1 MMLFGARR
9 SRLGRSTGARDL
21 ERLFQ
26 ALPDAVLVVRTD
38 APTFT
43 IAAVSDAY
51 LRATFTQRTGPHSI
65 IGRGLFDVF
74 PAAPREDGVAGV
86 RSLRASLE
94 RVVATRAPDTMAT
107 QQYDIRRPDGSWE
120 ERHWSPLN
128 TPVLD
133 ADGWVD
139 YIIHRVEDVTA
150 LTRLGEANETKV
162 RFLAAMSHELRTPLT
177 AIAGYV
183 DLLAMGVHG
192 PLSDEQ
198 HAVLDRIRRSERHL
212 LGLITEVLAY
222 AKIESGRIQLEPRRV
237 RVSVV
242 VEEVL
247 ALVSPQ
253 AHAKDLRL
261 IVTDRAG
268 AQCRIDVFAD
278 QEKVRQILANLLS
291 NAIKFTEPGGAITID
306 CDERDQAAAI
316 TVTDTG
322 IGVAPHEIP
331 KIFEPFVQVG
341 TRESAE
347 QGTGLGLPISR
358 DLARAMGG
366 DLVARS
372 RPGEG
377 SSFTLTL
384 PRAGGVERRDRR
396 SA

>member
-1 MMLFGARR
+1 MLFGPRR
-9 SRLGRSTGARDL
+9 SRLERSTGAHDW

-26 ALPDAVLVVRTD
+26 ALPAAVLVVRAD
-38 APTFT
+38 APRYT

-51 LRATFTQRTGPHSI
+51 LHATFTERAGPHGI
-65 IGRGLFDVF
+65 LGRELFDVF
-74 PAAPREDGVAGV
+74 PAAPREDGVEGV
-86 RSLRASLE
+86 RNLRASLE
-94 RVVATRAPDTMAT
+94 CVVATRAAHTMAT

-128 TPVLD
+128 VPVLND
-133 ADGWVD
+133 AGWVD
-139 YIIHRVEDVTA
+139 FIIHRVEDVTA
-150 LTRLGEANETKV
+150 LARLNEANETKV

-183 DLLAMGVHG
+183 DLMEMGVHG
-192 PLSDEQ
+192 PLTDEQ
-198 HAVLDRIRRSERHL
+198 RDVLNRIRRSERHL
-212 LGLITEVLAY
+212 LGLITEVLTY
-222 AKIESGRIQLEPRRV
+222 AKIDSGRIQLEPRRV

-253 AHAKDLRL
+253 AQAKDLRI
-261 IVTDRAG
+261 IVTERAG
-268 AQCRIDVFAD
+268 EQCRIDVFAD

-291 NAIKFTEPGGAITID
+291 NAIKFTAPGGSVTID
-306 CDERDQAAAI
+306 CDEGDHAAAI

-322 IGVAPHEIP
+322 IGVAPQDLP
-331 KIFEPFVQVG
+331 KIFEPFVQLG
-341 TRESAE
+341 SRESTE
-347 QGTGLGLPISR
+347 QGTGLGMPISR

-372 RPGEG
+372 RLGEG

-384 PRAGGVERRDRR
+384 PRAGTADRKDRR
-396 SA
+396 TA

>member
-1 MMLFGARR
+1 
-9 SRLGRSTGARDL
+9 
-21 ERLFQ
+21 
-26 ALPDAVLVVRTD
+26 
-38 APTFT
+38 
-43 IAAVSDAY
+43 
-51 LRATFTQRTGPHSI
+51 
-65 IGRGLFDVF
+65 
-74 PAAPREDGVAGV
+74 
-86 RSLRASLE
+86 
-94 RVVATRAPDTMAT
+94 
-107 QQYDIRRPDGSWE
+107 
-120 ERHWSPLN
+120 
-128 TPVLD
+128 
-133 ADGWVD
+133 
-139 YIIHRVEDVTA
+139 
-150 LTRLGEANETKV
+150 
-162 RFLAAMSHELRTPLT
+162 
-177 AIAGYV
+177 
-183 DLLAMGVHG
+183 
-192 PLSDEQ
+192 
-198 HAVLDRIRRSERHL
+198 L

>member
-1 MMLFGARR
+1 MLFGTRR
-9 SRLGRSTGARDL
+9 SRLERFTGAYDL
-21 ERLFQ
+21 GRLFQ
-26 ALPDAVLVVRTD
+26 ALPDAVLVLRTD

-51 LRATFTQRTGPHSI
+51 LQATFTQRTGPHSI

-74 PAAPREDGVAGV
+74 PAAPHEDGVDGV
-86 RSLRASLE
+86 RNLRASLE
-94 RVVATRAPDTMAT
+94 RVIATRAPHTMAT

-133 ADGWVD
+133 ADGRVD

-192 PLSDEQ
+192 PISDEQ
-198 HAVLDRIRRSERHL
+198 RGVLERIRRSERHL

-222 AKIESGRIQLEPRRV
+222 AKIESGRVRLQPRRL

-242 VEEVL
+242 VDEVL
-247 ALVSPQ
+247 ALVAPQ
-253 AHAKDLRL
+253 AHAKDLRI
-261 IVTDRAG
+261 IVTERAG
-268 AQCRIDVFAD
+268 EQCRVDVFAD
-278 QEKVRQILANLLS
+278 QERVRQILANLLS

-306 CDERDQAAAI
+306 CEEHDQAATI

-341 TRESAE
+341 SRESAE
-347 QGTGLGLPISR
+347 QGTGLGLSISR

-372 RPGEG
+372 RVGEG
-377 SSFTLTL
+377 SSFTLRL
-384 PRAGGVERRDRR
+384 PRAHGADRKDRR
-396 SA
+396 TA